1 MAEKVHLSDAGQGGI
16 WKDTSRICV
25 FFFFLLMERRVFCIL
40 LVFVGCT
47 PEHTEPSVTEE
58 VLLAVF
64 LARRPGTFGGCFSAM
79 VHLYE
84 AKILPFLLYV
94 CALRKVFTA
103 VFLAYSC
110 FLSSVEI
117 QEYRAAPLSCG
128 TQHNLQSSKIP

>member
-16 WKDTSRICV
+16 WKDTSRN
-25 FFFFLLMERRVFCIL
+25 FFLFFIFFLLMERRVFCIL

-58 VLLAVF
+58 ALLAVF

-84 AKILPFLLYV
+84 AKILPFLVYV
-94 CALRKVFTA
+94 CALRKVFPA

-117 QEYRAAPLSCG
+117 
-128 TQHNLQSSKIP
+128 